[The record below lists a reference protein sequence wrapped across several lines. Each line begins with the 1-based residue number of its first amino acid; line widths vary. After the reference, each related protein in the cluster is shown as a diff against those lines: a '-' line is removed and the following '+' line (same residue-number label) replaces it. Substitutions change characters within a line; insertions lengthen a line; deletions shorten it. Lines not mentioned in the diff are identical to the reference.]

1 MGLLVDDLGTAAEL
15 PSLPRTPADQGWL
28 KPLSHIQNLPP
39 NTSRPRLAE
48 APVTHSEPSPE
59 HQPTKNLPPNTSRPR
74 LAEAPVT
81 HSEPSPEH
89 QPTKNLPPNTSRPR
103 LAEAP
108 ATHSEPSPEH
118 QPTKSHGL
126 YPFRPEDRRGETL
139 SEYPEYD
146 DGLSDSDWAAMLL
159 EKERPERRGS
169 IDLDWFPRVSDSSP
183 PPLNLKDLVLGKP
196 NMASQKL
203 AELPPTMVRNRSGAR
218 SAGVRPGR
226 LLFSCASRMLSK
238 YFEWIVDGKFGH
250 GWQVVGW
257 CSESRRFWNTPMGS
271 GNKAGQPMALNL
283 QTNAG
288 RLPLG
293 DLMKVRIKRTHGPA
307 DVADRWQ
314 FQADA
319 RGKAI
324 KGGA

>member
-1 MGLLVDDLGTAAEL
+1 MPTDAPAQQALTFALGLVGSDSYRSRKGRHCSNLLSLLRADLKERGLGPLRSERKLQEL
-15 PSLPRTPADQGWL
+15 RRLAMNKTRYLKSHIQNLPRTPADQGWL

-48 APVTHSEPSPE
+48 APV
-59 HQPTKNLPPNTSRPR
+59 
-74 LAEAPVT
+74 
-81 HSEPSPEH
+81 
-89 QPTKNLPPNTSRPR
+89 
-103 LAEAP
+103 
-108 ATHSEPSPEH
+108 THSEPSPEH

-169 IDLDWFPRVSDSSP
+169 VDLDWFPRVSDSSP

-196 NMASQKL
+196 NFTQPWL
-203 AELPPTMVRNRSGAR
+203 
-218 SAGVRPGR
+218 GVGREQGR
-226 LLFSCASRMLSK
+226 L
-238 YFEWIVDGKFGH
+238 VFG
-250 GWQVVGW
+250 Q
-257 CSESRRFWNTPMGS
+257 SRRFWNTPMGS